1 MPVYSKKP
9 LVQDGNWLH
18 TAYCILHTVESVME
32 GKRCKGTISASGDET
47 AASQR
52 DGWSFSCIEF
62 RRAGTKR
69 FRLHFPPGDAP
80 DESHCE

>member
-1 MPVYSKKP
+1 MSSEAQYSSTSIHLCMPVYSKKP

-47 AASQR
+47 AGAS
-52 DGWSFSCIEF
+52 
-62 RRAGTKR
+62 
-69 FRLHFPPGDAP
+69 HV
-80 DESHCE
+80 